1 MMRIAFEA
9 PSWLWLTA
17 GLVPVIW
24 IVALAWPVGA
34 GLARWSSVAARS
46 VLMSGLVLAAAGPVW
61 VTRDAAVSAVAVMDV
76 SASIS
81 DRDLEK
87 ERQLLKALHVT
98 ARAPHELRV
107 VRFAVSA
114 AEVVP
119 NTATAA
125 ATAAEAASATRARS
139 GAFETA
145 DEIRRPSPRQDGLG
159 TDIAGALGLAIGLAN
174 PAATR
179 RLLLV
184 SDGQATAGDALAQ
197 ATRLARLG
205 IRMDTV
211 ALGNH
216 PDEIPRADVAVLG
229 LATSG
234 EVQPHVTFPLLI
246 RIASTVAGRVQ
257 VRLTRN
263 GAALDPAGESRVISM
278 AAGEASVA
286 WDGRVD
292 DDTPVSVFAVEVHL
306 LDEIDAHP
314 ENDRAVLEIARP
326 ARPRA
331 LVLTGSPGDARALEA
346 ALRAQSIEV
355 QTVAAGG
362 SRATIDAVLKPAAL
376 AEVALVVLCDLA
388 RQAVDEA
395 DLEAIEAYVRA
406 GGGLLV
412 TGGPHAFGPGGWEG
426 SRLESVLPL
435 RLGVPQ
441 QSNEPSLA
449 LVLILDR
456 SGSMSGP
463 KMELTKQAAQGT
475 AELLPIEDQIAVVA
489 FDSQATA
496 VVPLQRAA
504 NRLRIASDIGRIQPS
519 GGTNILAGLREGLEQ
534 LGAARARKKHAILL
548 SDGQSATEGIAEL
561 VDAAAGAHITIST
574 ISVGESADNDNGLL
588 QMIARRGGGRHY
600 QARDPASIPNIFTRE
615 ATEVASSGLVER
627 STAAVVQKRAR
638 MLAGI
643 AWSDAPHLR
652 GYVRTW
658 ARAQAEVLLSSEG
671 TGDPLLARWSVGL
684 GQVAAW
690 TSDLGTRWAG
700 DWARWAPFSKLWG
713 QIARATMRPRVAKR
727 CPLSATVND
736 GFVDASIDCAAGAT
750 PDEDPRTGLDA
761 TLEVTAVRFDGSRV
775 AGPPR
780 RIPLYETAPGQ
791 YQARFPVTTGPLA
804 SEERAPERQ
813 RPGEQGAGALIL
825 KANLERDGRPVALG
839 DGQVSIPPAPEL
851 RPRGP
856 AGSPGSGPNERL
868 AELAML
874 TGGGPLR
881 EPADLFRDAAVRDR
895 SRSLRAPVLAAMSL
909 MLVVDVALRRA
920 RAARRRSTKQGKA
933 MRL

>member
-1 MMRIAFEA
+1 MQIEFET
-9 PSWLWLTA
+9 PWWLWLTA
-17 GLVPVIW
+17 GVVPLVW
-24 IVALAWPVGA
+24 IAALAWPVGA

-46 VLMSGLVLAAAGPVW
+46 VLMSGLVIAMAGPTW
-61 VTRDAAVSAVAVMDV
+61 VTREAAVSAVAVMDV

-107 VRFAVSA
+107 VRFAAS
-114 AEVVP
+114 
-119 NTATAA
+119 
-125 ATAAEAASATRARS
+125 AAEAATGTANAAEGEATSAEGARP

-145 DEIRRPSPRQDGLG
+145 DELRRPSARPEALG
-159 TDIAGALGLAIGLAN
+159 TDIAGALGLATGLAN

-184 SDGQATAGDALAQ
+184 SDGQATAGDALAE
-197 ATRLARLG
+197 ATRMGRLG
-205 IRMDTV
+205 IRLDTV

-216 PDEIPRADVAVLG
+216 PDEIPKADVAVLG

-234 EVQPHVTFPLLI
+234 EIQPHITFPLLI
-246 RIASTVAGRVQ
+246 RLASNVAGRVQ

-263 GAALDPAGESRVISM
+263 GAVIDPAAESRVISM
-278 AAGEASVA
+278 AAGETSVA
-286 WDGRVD
+286 WEARVD
-292 DDTPVSVFAVEVHL
+292 DDKPVSVFAVEVHL
-306 LDEIDAHP
+306 LDESDAHP
-314 ENDRAVLEIARP
+314 ENDRAVLAIDRP

-331 LVLTGSPGDARALEA
+331 LVLAGSPGDARALEA

-355 QTVAAGG
+355 QTVEAGG
-362 SRATIDAVLKPAAL
+362 SGAAVGAVLKPAAL
-376 AEVALVVLCDLA
+376 AEVALVVLCDLP
-388 RQAVDEA
+388 RQAVDEPG
-395 DLEAIEAYVRA
+395 LEAIEAFARA

-435 RLGVPQ
+435 RLDVPK
-441 QSNEPSLA
+441 QSDEPSLA
-449 LVLILDR
+449 LALILDR

-463 KMELTKQAAQGT
+463 KMVLTKQAAQGT
-475 AELLPIEDQIAVVA
+475 AELLPVEDQIAVVA
-489 FDSQATA
+489 FDSQATT

-504 NRLRIASDIGRIQPS
+504 NRLRIASDIGRIQPT

-588 QMIARRGGGRHY
+588 EMIARRGGGRHY

-627 STAAVVQKRAR
+627 STVALVQKRAR

-658 ARAQAEVLLSSEG
+658 ARPQAEVLLSSEG
-671 TGDPLLARWSVGL
+671 AGDPLLARWSVGL

-690 TSDLGTRWAG
+690 TSDLGTRWAA

-713 QIARATMRPRVAKR
+713 QIARATMRPSAAKR
-727 CPLSATVND
+727 CPLSASVID
-736 GFVDASIDCAAGAT
+736 GFVDASIDCTPGAT

-761 TLEVTAVRFDGSRV
+761 TLEVTTVRFDGSRV
-775 AGPPR
+775 AGTTRR

-791 YQARFPVTTGPLA
+791 YRARFPVTTGPPA
-804 SEERAPERQ
+804 GGERAPGQ
-813 RPGEQGAGALIL
+813 RPPGQEGAGALIL
-825 KANLERDGRPVALG
+825 KANLQRDGRPVALG

-851 RPRGP
+851 RPARP
-856 AGSPGSGPNERL
+856 ASSAGSGPNERL

-881 EPADLFRDAAVRDR
+881 EPADLFRDAPARDR
-895 SRSLRAPVLAAMSL
+895 SRSLRGPVLAAMSL
-909 MLVVDVALRRA
+909 MLVVDVALRR
-920 RAARRRSTKQGKA
+920 RLAARRRRGNRA
-933 MRL
+933 VRP